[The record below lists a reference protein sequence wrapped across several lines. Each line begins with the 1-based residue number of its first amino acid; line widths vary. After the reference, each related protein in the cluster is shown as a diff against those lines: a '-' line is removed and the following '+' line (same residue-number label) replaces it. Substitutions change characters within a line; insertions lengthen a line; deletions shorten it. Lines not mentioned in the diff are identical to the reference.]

1 MKLIHQIDSTYFSI
15 AEMGSYN
22 IFYIH
27 ECSVYCPCCLKD
39 AIENKE
45 EWTKPK
51 EGSDSIMNDEISR
64 CTNWDQIDLYCSVC
78 EKNMPLEYGDTYET
92 MVDFINDTDEDCTE
106 DEFEKVVEYL
116 NVLNK
121 NGYSDF
127 VWTQIKP

>member
-1 MKLIHQIDSTYFSI
+1 
-15 AEMGSYN
+15 
-22 IFYIH
+22 
-27 ECSVYCPCCLKD
+27 
-39 AIENKE
+39 
-45 EWTKPK
+45 
-51 EGSDSIMNDEISR
+51 
-64 CTNWDQIDLYCSVC
+64 
-78 EKNMPLEYGDTYET
+78 MPLEYGDTYET